1 MGYNLSVVSQNRW
14 NNKDGVKHV
23 SRSNNLFW
31 LEENWA
37 RVFQSSLNTVEGTTQ
52 IVHVTLS
59 WRSRGSEA
67 EDYWSDGIGCSIV

>member
-1 MGYNLSVVSQNRW
+1 VNYDLSVVSQNRW
-14 NNKDGVKHV
+14 NNKDGVKHA

-37 RVFQSSLNTVEGTTQ
+37 RVFQSSLNTGEGTTR

-59 WRSRGSEA
+59 WRSRGSEV
-67 EDYWSDGIGCSIV
+67 ENYRFDGIGCSIV